1 MSVALTWIG
10 QAGFLLRTPATRLA
24 LDPFL
29 SDHPDRRFPSPV
41 GLDDLA
47 GTELVLASHEHL
59 DHLDAP
65 ALGALLERDPHTRVV
80 VPAPAVPVAVEAGL
94 PRDRLVAARPGEPV
108 AAGDVTVHPVP
119 ALHGVHVADAY
130 THGLPGD
137 GDQVRYLGY
146 VVETPDGR
154 LYHAGDTLR
163 WDGQAELLRGH
174 RVDLALLPING
185 RDSQREAQDV
195 VGNLNPA
202 EALALARDAGAGTVV
217 PMHYD
222 LMEGNL
228 GDVDEFARL
237 APQLH
242 PDGRAAVL
250 DRMAETPLAS
260 LTVRPGPAGAGR

>member
-10 QAGFLLRTPATRLA
+10 QAGFLLATPATRLA

-65 ALGALLERDPHTRVV
+65 ALGALLERDRHTRVV

-146 VVETPDGR
+146 VLETPAGR

-163 WDGQAELLRGH
+163 WPGLAELLAHLG
-174 RVDLALLPING
+174 VEVALLPING
-185 RDSQREAQDV
+185 RDASREALDI
-195 VGNLNPA
+195 VGNLDA
-202 EALALARDAGAGTVV
+202 GEALALARDAAVATVV

-222 LMEGNL
+222 LMAGNL

-237 APQLH
+237 APSLH
-242 PDGRAAVL
+242 PEGRVAMLA
-250 DRMAETPLAS
+250 RMAETPLAD
-260 LTVRPGPAGAGR
+260 LVGG